1 MSSATEIEHVRI
13 SLTVN
18 GERHEREVEPR
29 RLLSDF
35 LREDLGLTG
44 THVGCVHGVWGT

>member
-1 MSSATEIEHVRI
+1 MSQHTI

-18 GERHEREVEPR
+18 GEAVEANVTAR

-35 LREDLGLTG
+35 LRDYLALPG
-44 THVGCVHGVWGT
+44 T